1 VDATIHLRVEDVLA
15 VHRRVIEE
23 FGGDGGLRDRGLLES
38 AVAMPRATFGGDD
51 LHAGL
56 ADKAAAYFYHL
67 CANHPFIDGKKRVA
81 VAAAELFLLL
91 NRHELSADDESV
103 EDLAMGTADGRVS
116 KTQILAFFARHVEP
130 VPEKPGGIGI
140 SNA

>member
-1 VDATIHLRVEDVLA
+1 MDATIYLRVEDVLA

-56 ADKAAAYFYHL
+56 SDKAAAYFYHL
-67 CANHPFIDGKKRVA
+67 CANHPFVDGNKRVA
-81 VAAAELFLLL
+81 VAATELFLLL
-91 NRHELSADDESV
+91 NQYELSADDESV
-103 EDLAMGTADGRVS
+103 EDLAMGTADGRLS
-116 KTQILAFFARHVEP
+116 KAQVVEFFELHVERVQEGP
-130 VPEKPGGIGI
+130 V
-140 SNA
+140 